1 MLSKN
6 HIRQIASLGMKK
18 FREERQEFIAEGHK
32 LVMDIASGNLKIKS
46 LYCLESWHAEYHAL
60 LAGKQFTCEV
70 ISSREMDRISQLT
83 TPGPVLAV
91 VHIPGLPEAPPL
103 SMPEGETIIL
113 ALDDIRDPGNFGTII
128 RIADWFGIHH
138 VVASENCVDLYN
150 PKTVQATMGS
160 VARVKVY
167 SANLSRWLQQRRD
180 SGNPM
185 VYGAILDGEPVYSVS
200 PFVPGILIIGN
211 ESRGIS
217 ADLYPFITKKI
228 SIPSYGPPEAGKA
241 ESLNAS
247 TATAILAAELRRIEN
262 PSPGP
267 SPSRGGVGEGS

>member
-6 HIRQIASLGMKK
+6 HIHQIDSLGMKK
-18 FREERQEFIAEGHK
+18 FREERNEFIAEGHK
-32 LVMDIASGNLKIKS
+32 LVMDLVSSKLKIKS
-46 LYCLESWHAEYHAL
+46 LYCLDTWFAENSAL
-60 LAGKQFTCEV
+60 LAGKPIPCEV
-70 ISSREMDRISQLT
+70 ISTREMDRISQLT

-91 VHIPGLPEAPPL
+91 VHIPELPESPPL
-103 SMPEGETIIL
+103 AMPDGETLIL

-160 VARVKVY
+160 VARVMVY
-167 SANLSRWLQQRRD
+167 SENLVSWLHQHRF
-180 SGNPM
+180 SSNTM
-185 VYGAILDGEPVYSVS
+185 IYGATLDGESVHSIS
-200 PFVPGILIIGN
+200 PFTPGILLIGN

-217 ADLYPFITKKI
+217 TDLYTFITKKI
-228 SIPSYGPPEAGKA
+228 SIPSYGHSEAGKA

-247 TATAILAAELRRIEN
+247 TATAILVAELRRIEA
-262 PSPGP
+262 STL
-267 SPSRGGVGEGS
+267 